1 MRHCRELAFSST
13 RRVEGGGERRAQRQ
27 RETMAQRLFQSIPR
41 AKHLCFYPMDRK
53 RESSTLGT
61 RFPWKNG
68 NV

>member
-1 MRHCRELAFSST
+1 
-13 RRVEGGGERRAQRQ
+13 
-27 RETMAQRLFQSIPR
+27 MAQRLFPSIPR